1 MEAAFSL
8 VPDLSYEPEYVLAH
22 EQHEVIINGA
32 KVVFDRKAPLMPVA
46 LEPEKD
52 KKNVKDK

>member
-1 MEAAFSL
+1 METTFSL
-8 VPDLSYEPEYVLAH
+8 VPDLSFEPEFALAH

-32 KVVFDRKAPLMPVA
+32 KVVFDKKSPLVPAA

-52 KKNVKDK
+52 K